1 MPRTRNFRHGQPA
14 PSAYPFSTL
23 SDHIPLRRP
32 PLILPGQ
39 TVLFQ
44 GDSITDSG
52 RNREESSGPGI
63 WALGN
68 GYAKLAAAHLLAARP
83 SDGLAFLNRGI
94 SGNRVV
100 DLYARILADTIN
112 LKPDVLSVLIG
123 VNDTWHRFRGN
134 NGVAVPKFERV
145 FRDYLTEARAAL
157 PGIRFVLC
165 EPFVLGCGHVTSE
178 WVGEMDAR
186 RAVVRRLASE
196 FGAVS
201 PFRRCSMPPSR
212 RPLRNIGLRTE
223 CIPVH
228 RDIIAWRGHGWRPLE
243 GSDRFEGSPR
253 NFPFRNPV
261 FRL

>member
-1 MPRTRNFRHGQPA
+1 M
-14 PSAYPFSTL
+14 
-23 SDHIPLRRP
+23 
-32 PLILPGQ
+32 ILPGQ

-196 FGAVS
+196 FGAVFV
-201 PFRRCSMPPSR
+201 PFQEMFDAAVQEAPPEYWA
-212 RPLRNIGLRTE
+212 PDG
-223 CIPVH
+223 VH
-228 RDIIAWRGHGWRPLE
+228 PSAPGHHRMARAWLE
-243 GSDRFEGSPR
+243 AVGGE
-253 NFPFRNPV
+253 
-261 FRL
+261 

>member
-1 MPRTRNFRHGQPA
+1 
-14 PSAYPFSTL
+14 
-23 SDHIPLRRP
+23 
-32 PLILPGQ
+32 LILPGQ

-196 FGAVS
+196 FGAVFV
-201 PFRRCSMPPSR
+201 PFQEMFDAAVQEAPPEYWA
-212 RPLRNIGLRTE
+212 PDG
-223 CIPVH
+223 VH
-228 RDIIAWRGHGWRPLE
+228 PSAPGHHRMARAWLE
-243 GSDRFEGSPR
+243 AVGGE
-253 NFPFRNPV
+253 
-261 FRL
+261 